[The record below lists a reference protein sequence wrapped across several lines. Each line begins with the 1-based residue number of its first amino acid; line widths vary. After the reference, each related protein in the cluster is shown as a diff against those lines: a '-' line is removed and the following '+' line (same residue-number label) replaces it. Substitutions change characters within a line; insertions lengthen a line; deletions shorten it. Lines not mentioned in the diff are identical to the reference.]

1 MCPFEKHR
9 FAGEGKVAD
18 RLKVGNAEIAAAT
31 DAEFR
36 YVPTQFI
43 PGPGAEAWRK
53 ALGGIDPDQ
62 PFESRVTTYVIR
74 SQGKNILVDAGVGA
88 HGLWR
93 FGDGHLLDSL
103 KELDLSPEDI
113 DFVMP
118 THLHL
123 DHVGWNTTPTPN
135 GPVPTFPRARYLFQ
149 QLDWDAFTSDE
160 FMNRPSVSPMSDSM
174 QNMIR
179 VAVLPLKDS
188 GQMDLIG
195 PEHVITDEVT
205 LLHTPGHTPGSVS
218 ILVQSGSDAA
228 LLIGDVAHNPA
239 QFTESDWSPA
249 VDIDGSL
256 SARSRKGVA
265 QKAIELNAAVAGG
278 HLASPA
284 QSAFGSVI
292 LMDGRPMW
300 RGVSL

>member
-1 MCPFEKHR
+1 MAE
-9 FAGEGKVAD
+9 
-18 RLKVGNAEIAAAT
+18 RLKVGNAEIAVAT

-43 PGPGAEAWRK
+43 PGPGADAWRQ
-53 ALGGIDPDQ
+53 ALGGADPDALY
-62 PFESRVTTYVIR
+62 ESRVTCYVIR
-74 SQGKNILVDAGVGA
+74 SQGKNILVDTGVGA

-103 KELDLSPEDI
+103 KELDLTPEDI

-160 FMNRPSVSPMSDSM
+160 FMNRPSVSPMSDAM

-188 GQMDLIG
+188 GLMDLIG
-195 PEHVITDEVT
+195 PEQVLTDEVT
-205 LLHTPGHTPGSVS
+205 LLHTPGHTMGSVS
-218 ILVQSGSDAA
+218 ILVQSGTEAA
-228 LLIGDVAHNPA
+228 LLIGDAAHNPA
-239 QFTESDWSPA
+239 QFANSDWAPA
-249 VDIDGSL
+249 VDIDPSL
-256 SARSRKGVA
+256 SARSRKGLVE
-265 QKAIELNAAVAGG
+265 QAIRLNAMVAGG
-278 HLASPA
+278 HLASPD
-284 QSAFGSVI
+284 QSAFGTI
-292 LMDGRPMW
+292 IQMEGRPMW
-300 RGVSL
+300 RGASL